1 MKKDSMKIFFALVF
15 FFFLNNSIFGQ
26 SLNELEKKFE
36 RLNTQLIKENKT
48 LDSLKIIHSKKA
60 EQIDSEKKKKNPD
73 KENITT
79 LMAGTVF
86 ISNKIEEQN
95 KKVSYIEK
103 DFENLKKQLH
113 TLYSVKIDSLQK
125 LKDSGNEN
133 EEDLDKE
140 ILLLT
145 EKNLLVAPKIP
156 KLSFSPEKI
165 LKIDLNKA
173 KDQKEKTI
181 YKEYLNSALT
191 EVNLLLGSVE
201 VQISEVEQVVNLHTK
216 TKKFLEEAELEGN
229 MIVQN
234 QENQSAN
241 FNAFPRFTDEGIS
254 NDFALNLKTY
264 QLILSQ
270 LDIQQLSKPD
280 LNLKISFDVAD
291 KNINAMEY
299 EKLLKEVKQRLQE
312 FKLVLANKIG
322 SAK

>member
-48 LDSLKIIHSKKA
+48 LDSLKIIYTKKA

-241 FNAFPRFTDEGIS
+241 LNAFPRFTDEGIS